1 MTVRGYTPLSRTKYV
16 RTAEVKKGI
25 VDFESTVTT
34 TDTIPITEFTAIV
47 GATLKKKSD
56 GTDVTCTVA
65 TNVIT
70 VTGAGLTDIPVVG
83 SAYET

>member
-16 RTAEVKKGI
+16 RTVEVKKGI
-25 VDFESTVTT
+25 VNFESTVTT
-34 TDTIPITEFTAIV
+34 SDTIPISEFIAIV
-47 GATLKKKSD
+47 SASLSKKSD
-56 GTDVTCTVA
+56 GSAVTVTVA

-83 SAYET
+83 TAYET

>member
-1 MTVRGYTPLSRTKYV
+1 MVDRGYTPLSRTKYV
-16 RTAEVKKGI
+16 RTVEVKKGI

-34 TDTIPITEFTAIV
+34 SDTVTITEFTAVV
-47 GATLKKKSD
+47 GATLRKKSD
-56 GTDVTCTVA
+56 GSVCTCTVA

-70 VTGAGLTDIPVVG
+70 VTQAALTNEPVVG